1 VLRQIDDDE
10 FSLRERLVVTWPPG
24 PGGDTLVI
32 EPAWL
37 AETDLAS
44 IPSYLGWFA
53 RRHGRHTPAAL
64 VHDLLVGNAASSAP
78 TVLPP
83 AWRLE
88 PEEADL
94 RFRQLLLASGVPP
107 VRSFLM
113 WTAVVANTR
122 WRNARQRLGLILWGV
137 AAAIGSALFVWGLVT
152 GTPWGVVAGL
162 VAPALAAGLWG
173 RQYVAGVIAGYS
185 LWWALFGSLP
195 GWLAYKAYQLV
206 EWVVYVLRT
215 RRLRG
220 MDTPQAAR
228 EPAPP
233 VPYDAR

>member
-10 FSLRERLVVTWPPG
+10 FSLQERLVVTWPPG
-24 PGGDTLVI
+24 PGGDTIVI
-32 EPAWL
+32 EPLWL

-64 VHDLLVGNAASSAP
+64 VHDLLVGNAAPAAP
-78 TVLPP
+78 PALPP
-83 AWRLE
+83 AWQLE
-88 PEEADL
+88 PEQADL
-94 RFRQLLLASGVPP
+94 RFRQLLQASGVPP

-122 WRNARQRLGLILWGV
+122 WKDARQRLGLILWGV
-137 AAAIGSALFVWGLVT
+137 AAAIGSALFVRGLGT
-152 GTPWGVVAGL
+152 GTPWAVVAGL
-162 VAPALAAGLWG
+162 LAPAVAAVLWG

-185 LWWALFGSLP
+185 LWWAVFGSLP

-206 EWVVYVLRT
+206 EWVVFVLRT
-215 RRLRG
+215 RRPRG
-220 MDTPQAAR
+220 TDTPRAVR